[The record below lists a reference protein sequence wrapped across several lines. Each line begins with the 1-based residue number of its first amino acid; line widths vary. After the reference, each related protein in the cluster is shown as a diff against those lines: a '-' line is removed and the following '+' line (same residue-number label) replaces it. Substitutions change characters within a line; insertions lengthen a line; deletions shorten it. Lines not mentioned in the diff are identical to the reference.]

1 MRILILSASSTPY
14 TPGAA
19 YHPGEAHEMTN
30 FPLEQSGSGVTIPDA
45 PRITDFEERQS
56 IIARFEDSLR
66 KRFPKV
72 NLKEIRVGIGL
83 QQPNVGKAVALGRLG
98 GEISIFKQD
107 TTLTQKFK
115 NQFGKFLGPP
125 SEPEIIVEDREG
137 LTETNQRLKAAQQQE
152 QSFNAAVEKQQ
163 QALQERQV
171 KENELEQINQRIANL
186 ENEGGTVLERQNETD
201 RLKRQAAKLKRDIKE
216 AKDKEKE
223 YAHTTKERDKA
234 ARDVERLQRQ
244 HDAQQQKLATEE
256 ARLNRTEPLEELN
269 EEREALKRKIE
280 EDRRIINDENSSSA
294 LKQAAA
300 VRFSENTDE
309 LAGLD
314 EQIQEREEALPLRER
329 VKNIFKKYGWT
340 LQSVV
345 LAVSVV
351 LSALAL
357 AGLNGLKAGT
367 KAVGQ
372 GLKTIGQKLG
382 SLLPGLIGSIVSFI
396 FKAAGQ
402 VLSFLGEHAWL
413 LILAVVAFFMERL
426 LKKKRT

>member
-1 MRILILSASSTPY
+1 M
-14 TPGAA
+14 
-19 YHPGEAHEMTN
+19 
-30 FPLEQSGSGVTIPDA
+30 
-45 PRITDFEERQS
+45 
-56 IIARFEDSLR
+56 
-66 KRFPKV
+66 
-72 NLKEIRVGIGL
+72 
-83 QQPNVGKAVALGRLG
+83 
-98 GEISIFKQD
+98 
-107 TTLTQKFK
+107 
-115 NQFGKFLGPP
+115 
-125 SEPEIIVEDREG
+125 
-137 LTETNQRLKAAQQQE
+137 
-152 QSFNAAVEKQQ
+152 
-163 QALQERQV
+163 
-171 KENELEQINQRIANL
+171 KENELAQINQRIANL

-201 RLKRQAAKLKRDIKE
+201 RLKRQAAKLTRDIKE

-223 YAHTTKERDKA
+223 YAQTAKEPDKA
-234 ARDVERLQRQ
+234 ARDVERLQRK
-244 HDAQQQKLATEE
+244 HDAQQQKLVTEE
-256 ARLNRTEPLEELN
+256 ARLNRTKPLEELN

-280 EDRRIINDENSSSA
+280 EDRRIMDDENSSRQ

-309 LAGLD
+309 LAGLE

-340 LQSVV
+340 LQAVV
-345 LAVSVV
+345 LAVGVV

-426 LKKKRT
+426 LKKRHKQ

>member
-1 MRILILSASSTPY
+1 M
-14 TPGAA
+14 
-19 YHPGEAHEMTN
+19 
-30 FPLEQSGSGVTIPDA
+30 
-45 PRITDFEERQS
+45 
-56 IIARFEDSLR
+56 
-66 KRFPKV
+66 
-72 NLKEIRVGIGL
+72 
-83 QQPNVGKAVALGRLG
+83 
-98 GEISIFKQD
+98 
-107 TTLTQKFK
+107 
-115 NQFGKFLGPP
+115 
-125 SEPEIIVEDREG
+125 
-137 LTETNQRLKAAQQQE
+137 
-152 QSFNAAVEKQQ
+152 
-163 QALQERQV
+163 

-234 ARDVERLQRQ
+234 AREVERLQRT

-256 ARLNRTEPLEELN
+256 ERLNRTKPLEELN

-280 EDRRIINDENSSSA
+280 EDRRIMDDENSSRQ

-329 VKNIFKKYGWT
+329 IKNIFKKYGWT
-340 LQSVV
+340 LQAVV
-345 LAVSVV
+345 LAVGVV

-357 AGLNGLKAGT
+357 AGLNGVKAGT

-372 GLKTIGQKLG
+372 GLKTIGQTLG

-426 LKKKRT
+426 LKKRRT